1 MLATALAVTTHAH
14 KTSTAI
20 TVVWYAVLGA
30 GTTTLVVVFLV
41 KQIRSRPRSQAGET
55 PERPLDIRLTNVVVD
70 DDLVLLG
77 YTKDDVVSRIR
88 STLGLEDPKMIN
100 TMLVHVGSDAEATVP
115 VLNRWEHDQVKLDL
129 RLLGDQTS
137 IELVD
142 RETADGI
149 ALDHLP
155 CPT

>member
-1 MLATALAVTTHAH
+1 MLATALAVTTHPH
-14 KTSTAI
+14 TTSTAM
-20 TVVWYAVLGA
+20 TVAWYAFLGA
-30 GTTTLVVVFLV
+30 GTMILVVVFLV
-41 KQIRSRPRSQAGET
+41 NHIRSRPRSQAGGT

-77 YTKDDVVSRIR
+77 YTKDDVVGRIR
-88 STLGLEDPKMIN
+88 STLGLEDPKMVN
-100 TMLVHVGSDAEATVP
+100 TMLVHLGSDAEATVP
-115 VLNRWEHDQVKLDL
+115 VLNRWEQDRVKLDL
-129 RLLGDQTS
+129 RLLDDQTS

-149 ALDHLP
+149 ALDQVP